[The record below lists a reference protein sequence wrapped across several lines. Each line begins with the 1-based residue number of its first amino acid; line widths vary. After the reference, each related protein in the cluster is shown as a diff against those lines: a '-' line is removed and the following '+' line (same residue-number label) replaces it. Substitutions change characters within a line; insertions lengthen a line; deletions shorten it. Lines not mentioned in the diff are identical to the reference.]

1 MTSTRYPKKAGPG
14 SPRRTDRQHFRIS
27 AGEPAYKVCRK
38 VLPENL
44 HTRFAGRSCRRTCI
58 QGLPEGPARGV
69 RHGSCIKKKKNR
81 DKLRRRFLCAD
92 PAAEVRGR
100 YCPMKK
106 KISRNC
112 RLISL
117 MNRQF
122 AGVFSVFH
130 LEQEMAPFRKPVIG
144 AAAFQKVCNRGCCL
158 SGDLRPELPPFR
170 LSVIGAA
177 ARLVFLHE
185 ADILVGCFFVGKNGG
200 IVLVAH
206 LVPHELRH
214 PLAHDDA
221 VSVFFHNLLV

>member
-1 MTSTRYPKKAGPG
+1 
-14 SPRRTDRQHFRIS
+14 
-27 AGEPAYKVCRK
+27 
-38 VLPENL
+38 
-44 HTRFAGRSCRRTCI
+44 
-58 QGLPEGPARGV
+58 
-69 RHGSCIKKKKNR
+69 
-81 DKLRRRFLCAD
+81 
-92 PAAEVRGR
+92 
-100 YCPMKK
+100 MKK

-112 RLISL
+112 RHISL

-130 LEQEMAPFRKPVIG
+130 LEQELAPFRKPATG
-144 AAAFQKVCNRGCCL
+144 AGAFQETCDRSWRL
-158 SGDLRPELPPFR
+158 SGNLQSELAPFR

>member
-1 MTSTRYPKKAGPG
+1 
-14 SPRRTDRQHFRIS
+14 
-27 AGEPAYKVCRK
+27 
-38 VLPENL
+38 
-44 HTRFAGRSCRRTCI
+44 
-58 QGLPEGPARGV
+58 
-69 RHGSCIKKKKNR
+69 
-81 DKLRRRFLCAD
+81 
-92 PAAEVRGR
+92 
-100 YCPMKK
+100 MKK

-144 AAAFQKVCNRGCCL
+144 AAAFQEVCNRGCCL